1 VKWFLEHGADPS
13 LNDDGLSSPL
23 DSAACK
29 GTTTTISL
37 LLKHGAKLDESNALQ
52 AAAIGSLGI
61 PMMEYLL
68 DCGFDINAFDVSK
81 KPVLTRGGIGTA
93 LHMAAKEG
101 YKDRVQF
108 LLERGALRDIKR
120 EDKVCSMTPAEW
132 AKRHGKMEIY
142 EMLSKSTGAAS
153 VRRHSLQR

>member
-1 VKWFLEHGADPS
+1 VRWFLERGADPS

-23 DSAACK
+23 DSAASK
-29 GTTTTISL
+29 GTTTIISL

-52 AAAIGSLGI
+52 AAASGPLGI

-81 KPVLTRGGIGTA
+81 KPILTRANIGTA
-93 LHMAAKEG
+93 LHIAAKHG
-101 YKDRVQF
+101 YEDRVQF
-108 LLERGALRDIKR
+108 LLERGAVRDVRR
-120 EDKVCSMTPAEW
+120 ENRACSMTPAEW

-142 EMLSKSTGAAS
+142 EMLSK
-153 VRRHSLQR
+153 